1 MTDLKDYA
9 RTRKNRILTDEAL
22 TNSNGE
28 TKEILEQFITE
39 KLIAAEINRMGIRVS
54 EEDIDRYIENVQKKN
69 QISAAEMITALR
81 REGMEMEQYRT
92 KIRAELEKGILISRQ
107 VEKKVNIFP
116 DDVERYYQAN
126 KIRFMTKER
135 AHLLHLLI
143 RILDDATPEQEKAA
157 LTKASEIRK
166 RALQGEDF
174 SKLVREYSDGAGA
187 SEGGDIGWVDRSSLL
202 NAIAKVAFKLSAGE
216 VSQPVRTSLGVHLI
230 KLVEHQPAKLTP
242 LSEVEKNIREHLYTK
257 ALEKR
262 FQRWLSTDLR
272 KKHLVD
278 VKIPGFVFRVE
289 ETKDTVDSRIASAS
303 ESDIEERGLF
313 SFLNPFSSFFSD
325 DEPPVDYGSGDN
337 LSDESVV
344 TLFGT
349 PLFVTYDGDN
359 SDEPLIPSGD
369 EPLIPSGNEPLIP
382 SGEGAETGESEESQG
397 FFSTMWDSITPF

>member
-1 MTDLKDYA
+1 
-9 RTRKNRILTDEAL
+9 
-22 TNSNGE
+22 
-28 TKEILEQFITE
+28 
-39 KLIAAEINRMGIRVS
+39 
-54 EEDIDRYIENVQKKN
+54 
-69 QISAAEMITALR
+69 
-81 REGMEMEQYRT
+81 
-92 KIRAELEKGILISRQ
+92 
-107 VEKKVNIFP
+107 IFP

-126 KIRFMTKER
+126 KIKYMTKER

-143 RILDDATPEQEKAA
+143 RIFNDATPEQEKAA
-157 LTKASEIRK
+157 ITKASEIRK
-166 RALQGEDF
+166 RALQGENF
-174 SKLVREYSDGAGA
+174 SKLAREFSDGAGA

-278 VKIPGFVFRVE
+278 VKIPGFVFRAE
-289 ETKDTVDSRIASAS
+289 ETKDTADSRIFS
-303 ESDIEERGLF
+303 ESDSDTEERGLF
-313 SFLNPFSSFFSD
+313 SFLNPFSD

-337 LSDESVV
+337 LSDQTVV

-349 PLFVTYDGDN
+349 PLFVTHDGDDT
-359 SDEPLIPSGD
+359 DEPLIPSG
-369 EPLIPSGNEPLIP
+369 ES
-382 SGEGAETGESEESQG
+382 AETGESEESQG
-397 FFSTMWDSITPF
+397 FFSTMWDSISPF